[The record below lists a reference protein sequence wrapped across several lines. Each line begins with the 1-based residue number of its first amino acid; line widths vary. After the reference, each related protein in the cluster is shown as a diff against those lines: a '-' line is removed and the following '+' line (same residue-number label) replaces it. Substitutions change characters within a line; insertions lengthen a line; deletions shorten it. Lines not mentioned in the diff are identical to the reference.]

1 MVTAE
6 DSAGSFEV
14 TGLPWRMSAMLTGSG
29 ASAPVLGQHGP
40 AILADVLGY
49 GPAQVEELLGL
60 GALRHPGR
68 PVSG

>member
-1 MVTAE
+1 M
-6 DSAGSFEV
+6 
-14 TGLPWRMSAMLTGSG
+14 PTGSG
-29 ASAPVLGQHGP
+29 ASTPVLGEHGP